1 MRSLPVVIFSAARTG
16 VALGSV
22 AEASLL
28 GQLATPAA
36 VFADGGGLTPRTLPL
51 PAKAI
56 IHIFFLGALGVL
68 GG

>member
-1 MRSLPVVIFSAARTG
+1 MSHQLGNAIFARRDFFRRTHARTG

-22 AEASLL
+22 AAASLL

-36 VFADGGGLTPRTLPL
+36 HVAAAAAGQGHHPY
-51 PAKAI
+51 
-56 IHIFFLGALGVL
+56 FFLGALGAL